1 MLKRRAV
8 HKDMAEANVYA
19 ARRLKDMAQSLGGLA
34 KTFGRCREEPGLSR
48 EDGIAALEAA
58 SAMVCG
64 ACESCGIQR
73 ECRRGGDDENYY
85 LYYLLRTFEK
95 KGCVEYEDMP
105 RRFLEVCRRK
115 SDYLGQLNRNLG
127 RATMNLTWKNRF
139 LESRAAVMTQFEE
152 LAGILEEFSGQMEQ
166 ALDVTMTWE
175 GELKTALRKRRI
187 DVEGLLVLQYGQGR
201 REVFMTAR
209 MTNGRCMTARDAS
222 EAIAKVMKGS
232 FSAARDGKAIITR
245 NPASF
250 RFIEDGRYRIL
261 FGSSRVPRDGEE
273 VSGDSYTFKSGLPGQ
288 AILSLSDGMGSGQA
302 ASEDSE
308 KVIELTQRLLETG
321 FSARS
326 ALKLVNTVLLLAGT
340 EQNPATIDLCCI
352 DLGTGVLEAMKLGA
366 VPTFI
371 LGREGVE
378 FLEAG
383 GLPMGIVQNAEPV
396 LMSRKMWDGE
406 KIIMISDGILEAMPG
421 EHKEETFMEFVSNL
435 SGGNPQELAEQI
447 LAFASGLSDGGVVDD
462 CTVLVG
468 TVLERG

>member
-8 HKDMAEANVYA
+8 HKAMAEANVYA

-308 KVIELTQRLLETG
+308 KVMDLTEQLLGTG

-326 ALKLVNTVLLLAGT
+326 ALKLVNTVLLLTG
-340 EQNPATIDLCCI
+340 QNDRPATLDLCLV
-352 DLGTGVLEAMKLGA
+352 DLYSGVAEAMKLGA
-366 VPTFI
+366 VASFI
-371 LGREGVE
+371 MGRDGVE
-378 FLEAG
+378 VLESEHVPAG
-383 GLPMGIVQNAEPV
+383 VMNPVEPV
-396 LMSRKMWDGE
+396 MISKKLWDGDR
-406 KIIMISDGILEAMPG
+406 IVMVSDGILDAMPG
-421 EHKEETFMEFVSNL
+421 AEKEAAFTDFL
-435 SGGNPQELAEQI
+435 AGLPAAGPQETAEMI
-447 LAFASGLSDGGVVDD
+447 MAFALSFDGEPRDD
-462 CTVLVG
+462 MTVLVG
-468 TVLERG
+468 GIYGR

>member
-1 MLKRRAV
+1 MYGADRA
-8 HKDMAEANVYA
+8 
-19 ARRLKDMAQSLGGLA
+19 
-34 KTFGRCREEPGLSR
+34 
-48 EDGIAALEAA
+48 
-58 SAMVCG
+58 
-64 ACESCGIQR
+64 
-73 ECRRGGDDENYY
+73 
-85 LYYLLRTFEK
+85 
-95 KGCVEYEDMP
+95 
-105 RRFLEVCRRK
+105 
-115 SDYLGQLNRNLG
+115 
-127 RATMNLTWKNRF
+127 
-139 LESRAAVMTQFEE
+139 
-152 LAGILEEFSGQMEQ
+152 SGQVIM
-166 ALDVTMTWE
+166 
-175 GELKTALRKRRI
+175 
-187 DVEGLLVLQYGQGR
+187 
-201 REVFMTAR
+201 
-209 MTNGRCMTARDAS
+209 
-222 EAIAKVMKGS
+222 
-232 FSAARDGKAIITR
+232 
-245 NPASF
+245 
-250 RFIEDGRYRIL
+250 
-261 FGSSRVPRDGEE
+261 
-273 VSGDSYTFKSGLPGQ
+273 
-288 AILSLSDGMGSGQA
+288 SLSDGMGSGRS

-435 SGGNPQELAEQI
+435 PAATRRNWQNRSWRCVRLRT
-447 LAFASGLSDGGVVDD
+447 GVVDD

-468 TVLERG
+468 RCWNVVVTVTGRHFGTESAVRNVVAAGICRI

>member
-1 MLKRRAV
+1 MRLAIALDTTPDEFLVGTVRQQDEAWRDV
-8 HKDMAEANVYA
+8 AE
-19 ARRLKDMAQSLGGLA
+19 L
-34 KTFGRCREEPGLSR
+34 
-48 EDGIAALEAA
+48 
-58 SAMVCG
+58 
-64 ACESCGIQR
+64 
-73 ECRRGGDDENYY
+73 
-85 LYYLLRTFEK
+85 
-95 KGCVEYEDMP
+95 
-105 RRFLEVCRRK
+105 
-115 SDYLGQLNRNLG
+115 LG
-127 RATMNLTWKNRF
+127 RAI
-139 LESRAAVMTQFEE
+139 
-152 LAGILEEFSGQMEQ
+152 AGSHWS
-166 ALDVTMTWE
+166 V
-175 GELKTALRKRRI
+175 
-187 DVEGLLVLQYGQGR
+187 
-201 REVFMTAR
+201 
-209 MTNGRCMTARDAS
+209 
-222 EAIAKVMKGS
+222 AKDSKS
-232 FSAARDGKAIITR
+232 LITR
-245 NPASF
+245 NAATF
-250 RFIEDGRYRIL
+250 RFVEEGKYRMVY
-261 FGSSRVPRDGEE
+261 GMARSPREGEPI
-273 VSGDSYTFKSGLPGQ
+273 SGDTCTVQTGLPGQ
-288 AILSLSDGMGSGQA
+288 VIMSLSDGMGSGRS

-421 EHKEETFMEFVSNL
+421 EHKEETFMEFISNL